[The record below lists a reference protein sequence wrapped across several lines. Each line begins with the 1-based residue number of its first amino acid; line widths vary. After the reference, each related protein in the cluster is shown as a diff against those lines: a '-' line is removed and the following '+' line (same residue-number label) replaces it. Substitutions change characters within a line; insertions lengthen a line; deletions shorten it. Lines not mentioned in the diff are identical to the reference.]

1 MKRIKNQLDIAAGI
15 LALFALWLLNAL
27 MLVAMTVAGALGV
40 AMVLWLLTRAVRLGW
55 GC

>member
-1 MKRIKNQLDIAAGI
+1 MKRIRWHLETAMGI

-27 MLVAMTVAGALGV
+27 MLVAMTVAAALGV
-40 AMVLWLLTRAVRLGW
+40 ATVLWILTRAVRLGW